1 MENKKPEL
9 SAALRGRLNELYR
22 LLKTRR
28 MSKAELMVHF
38 NTGERQIRDM
48 VALLAKKIAE
58 QVVESLGNKVAPKKK
73 FEIGD
78 IVRVNG
84 EGNEKYAYTTIRNYW
99 IGRVVYYGD
108 EFFSAVTLYSEK
120 SRTLGVVY
128 NGLDPRCFEIVY
140 RASEKDRR

>member
-1 MENKKPEL
+1 MKKEC
-9 SAALRGRLNELYR
+9 E
-22 LLKTRR
+22 K
-28 MSKAELMVHF
+28 MVIE
-38 NTGERQIRDM
+38 T
-48 VALLAKKIAE
+48 LAKKIAE
-58 QVVESLGNKVAPKKK
+58 QVVERLGNKVAPKKK

-84 EGNEKYAYTTIRNYW
+84 EGNEKYASTTARNYW

-120 SRTLGVVY
+120 SRTFGAVY

-140 RASEKDRR
+140 RASEKDGR